1 VEVNCIDRVFDLA
14 GSGNYIALK
23 GIDLEI
29 RKGEFI
35 SFISRSSCGKSTL
48 LNIIAGLDGA
58 TEGVVLVNDT
68 PVKKPETDRTVV
80 FQWVRDSPSMGG

>member
-58 TEGVVLVNDT
+58 TEGVVL
-68 PVKKPETDRTVV
+68 
-80 FQWVRDSPSMGG
+80 SS